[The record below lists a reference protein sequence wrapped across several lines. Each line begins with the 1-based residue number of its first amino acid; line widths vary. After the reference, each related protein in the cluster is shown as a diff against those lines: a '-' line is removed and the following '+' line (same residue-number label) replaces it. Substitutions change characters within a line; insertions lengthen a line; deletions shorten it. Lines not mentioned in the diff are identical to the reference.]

1 MLIDQ
6 SIIKDENFGTSCVY
20 ASYLSWEGWFYNQDR
35 EFQELNMV
43 KDTMRPV
50 PILLVPE
57 MGKSIENEIEFSEG
71 TYGKG
76 VMF

>member
-1 MLIDQ
+1 
-6 SIIKDENFGTSCVY
+6 
-20 ASYLSWEGWFYNQDR
+20 
-35 EFQELNMV
+35 MV

>member
-1 MLIDQ
+1 
-6 SIIKDENFGTSCVY
+6 
-20 ASYLSWEGWFYNQDR
+20 
-35 EFQELNMV
+35 MV

-57 MGKSIENEIEFSEG
+57 MRKSIENETEFSKRA
-71 TYGKG
+71 YGKG